1 MRTKEEILKDI
12 ENTKASI
19 EQEKGFNPNNGELS
33 FYYYLLGSLQDELK
47 ELEEGENND

>member
-12 ENTKASI
+12 ENVKSDI
-19 EQEKGFNPNNGELS
+19 EQEKSFHPNNGELS

-47 ELEEGENND
+47 ELEGGENNE